1 MHQMFP
7 QLIRTT
13 DFSPSR
19 RELLQE
25 TALQAEV
32 LDRVSCLLLE
42 KNDSISARDSESKNL
57 CLLHQIWTQNCE
69 VAISGSGGVHEGKH
83 TSCLYFKSSRRPR
96 GRGMCC
102 CSGRSVWPTAA
113 LRSVATRTVSP
124 GRWRNVTH
132 TRWRPSSPA
141 SQKKVQKHLIP
152 PFLLKHQNMDVYLLH
167 YHFFTL

>member
-1 MHQMFP
+1 MFP

-57 CLLHQIWTQNCE
+57 C
-69 VAISGSGGVHEGKH
+69 
-83 TSCLYFKSSRRPR
+83 
-96 GRGMCC
+96 
-102 CSGRSVWPTAA
+102 
-113 LRSVATRTVSP
+113 
-124 GRWRNVTH
+124 
-132 TRWRPSSPA
+132 
-141 SQKKVQKHLIP
+141 
-152 PFLLKHQNMDVYLLH
+152 
-167 YHFFTL
+167 